1 MAIDANSLVT
11 LADFKNYAGITV
23 GTDDVLLQQTIDR
36 ASAVVCAYCGRKFVQ
51 QTFLEI
57 RDTYGH
63 ERIALKQSPVSV
75 VRFVGVGWDSAMTV
89 QSTVSTDAF
98 SSVSL
103 DYEHVHL
110 HRVQSTGASQT
121 TTINLASHD
130 TSVEMAAHIN
140 TVTGFSATA
149 LLNVPSTYLR
159 KLVGRDLKNSVAYL
173 EAPTD
178 SLYDY
183 QADLDAGILYGK
195 QLALYRSMLID
206 YTAGY
211 ATIPLDVQQATMMIA
226 ARIFNGRK
234 RDTGVQSESLG
245 GYSYSLRGSAEVDAE
260 AKELLTPHRRI
271 R

>member
-36 ASAVVCAYCGRKFVQ
+36 ASAVVRSYCGRNFVE
-51 QTFLEI
+51 QTYLEV
-57 RDTYGH
+57 RDTYGQ
-63 ERIALKQSPVSV
+63 ERLALKQSPLTV

-89 QSTVSTDAF
+89 QSTIASDAF
-98 SSVSL
+98 ASVSMNG
-103 DYEHVHL
+103 EHL
-110 HRVQSTGASQT
+110 HLYRVTSTGSTTQT
-121 TTINLASHD
+121 TVALASHD
-130 TSVEMAAHIN
+130 TTNELATHIN
-140 TVTGFSATA
+140 TVTGFSASA
-149 LLNVPSTYLR
+149 LLNVPSVYLR

-183 QADLDAGILYGK
+183 QADLTAGILYGK

-211 ATIPLDVQQATMMIA
+211 ATIPLDVQQATMIIA

-245 GYSYSLRGSAEVDAE
+245 GYSYSLRGSSEVDAE
-260 AKELLTPHRRI
+260 AKELLMPHRRI